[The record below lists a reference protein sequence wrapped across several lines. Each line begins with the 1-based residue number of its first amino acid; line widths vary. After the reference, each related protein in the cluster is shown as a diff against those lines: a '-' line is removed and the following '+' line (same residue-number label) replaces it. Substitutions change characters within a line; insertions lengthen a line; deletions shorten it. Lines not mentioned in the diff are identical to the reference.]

1 MRRRKLNTKRRTG
14 RFEFWQ
20 VRQRY
25 HDGSPYEDGSLVLW
39 VRSVGRNSA
48 KGGNGRAIAYAT
60 LTGSGQ
66 PLVKGLHGGLGVYPD
81 RRDPVTLAKALRRH
95 LLEQMP

>member
-48 KGGNGRAIAYAT
+48 KGGQR
-60 LTGSGQ
+60 SGHRLCD
-66 PLVKGLHGGLGVYPD
+66 PHGVGPAP
-81 RRDPVTLAKALRRH
+81 R
-95 LLEQMP
+95 